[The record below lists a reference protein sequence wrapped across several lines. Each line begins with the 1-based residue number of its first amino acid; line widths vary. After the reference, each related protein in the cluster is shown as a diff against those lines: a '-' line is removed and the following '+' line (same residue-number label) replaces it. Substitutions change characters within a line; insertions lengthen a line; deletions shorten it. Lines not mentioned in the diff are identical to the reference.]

1 MGDRHLLYS
10 YSIMAKTAS
19 AVAPAASPPFSANR
33 LSGLLRGDLP
43 TPLYHQIFSIL
54 RDRIVGGE
62 LAHGDQMP
70 TEFELAEAF
79 EVSRITAKRA
89 LDELAAEGLV
99 ERRRGRGTHVT
110 HRHQPK
116 PVAAPLTGLLE
127 NLEILG
133 EHTEVRMLQFRR
145 AAPSEPV
152 RELFDLDPG
161 EELAHAVRVRTR
173 DGVPFGH
180 YVSWTRTAH
189 RAFSAENLAKSSR
202 IKLFRRAGIKLAQV
216 EQTLSAALADSI
228 LAPRL
233 EVEPGSALLTLERLS
248 YDPEGRLV
256 DLLQIHYRP
265 DQFRYQ
271 MRLDLGARDGEAG
284 G

>member
-1 MGDRHLLYS
+1 
-10 YSIMAKTAS
+10 MAKPAPI
-19 AVAPAASPPFSANR
+19 ADPPVAPAFSAHS

-62 LAHGDQMP
+62 LAHGSQMP
-70 TEFELAEAF
+70 TEFELAESF
-79 EVSRITAKRA
+79 DVSRITAKRA

-99 ERRRGRGTHVT
+99 ERRRGRGTHVI
-110 HRHQPK
+110 HRQAPR

-133 EHTEVRMLQFRR
+133 EHTEVRMIQFRR
-145 AAPSEPV
+145 AVPPDPLREP
-152 RELFDLDPG
+152 FDLEDG
-161 EELAHAVRVRTR
+161 EDLAHAVRVRTK

-180 YVSWTRTAH
+180 YVSWTRTTH
-189 RAFSAENLAKSSR
+189 KAFNAENLAKTSR

-233 EVEPGSALLTLERLS
+233 EVEPGSPLLTLERRS

-271 MRLDLGARDGEAG
+271 MRLDLGARDGGAAG
-284 G
+284 

>member
-1 MGDRHLLYS
+1 LLYS
-10 YSIMAKTAS
+10 YSIMAKPAPV
-19 AVAPAASPPFSANR
+19 AAAPAAPAFSAH
-33 LSGLLRGDLP
+33 SSAGLLRGDLP

-62 LAHGDQMP
+62 LGHGDQMP

-79 EVSRITAKRA
+79 DVSRITAKRA

-99 ERRRGRGTHVT
+99 ERRRGRGTHVI

-116 PVAAPLTGLLE
+116 PVSAPLTGLLE

-133 EHTEVRMLQFRR
+133 EHTEVRMIQFRR
-145 AAPSEPV
+145 APPPDAL
-152 RELFDLDPG
+152 RELFDLEPG
-161 EELAHAVRVRTR
+161 EDLAHAVRVRTK

-180 YVSWTRTAH
+180 YVSWTRTTH
-189 RAFSAENLAKSSR
+189 KAFNAENLAKSSR

-233 EVEPGSALLTLERLS
+233 EVEAGSALLTLERLS

-271 MRLDLGARDGEAG
+271 MRLDLGARDGEASG
-284 G
+284 

>member
-1 MGDRHLLYS
+1 
-10 YSIMAKTAS
+10 MAKTAP
-19 AVAPAASPPFSANR
+19 AVAPAVFSAHS

-43 TPLYHQIFSIL
+43 TPLYHQIFSVL

-62 LAHGDQMP
+62 LGHGSQLP

-79 EVSRITAKRA
+79 DVSRITAKRA

-99 ERRRGRGTHVT
+99 ERRRGRGTHVI

-116 PVAAPLTGLLE
+116 PVVAPLTGLLE

-133 EHTEVRMLQFRR
+133 EHTEVRMIQFRR
-145 AAPSEPV
+145 AAPPEAIG
-152 RELFDLDPG
+152 ELFELGAG
-161 EELAHAVRVRTR
+161 EELAHAVRVRTK

-180 YVSWTRTAH
+180 YVSWTRTSH
-189 RAFSAENLAKSSR
+189 KAFNAENLAKTSR

-216 EQTLSAALADSI
+216 EQTLSAALADAT
-228 LAPRL
+228 LAARL
-233 EVEPGSALLTLERLS
+233 GIDAGAALLTLERRS
-248 YDPEGRLV
+248 YDPEGHLV